1 MIKVAKF
8 GSHFQESTGI
18 DIQNGRSQ
26 ILFDF
31 SLKKIHYLTET
42 GSVLLFCFNGDWYS
56 DWKIEQKVYPNIMK
70 WLRSEWASVSYT
82 ADNQLSLGIASENSV
97 HLII

>member
-1 MIKVAKF
+1 MASLPTHFPLHLLPTVYFMPHQRKLPVLIMIKVAKF

-42 GSVLLFCFNGDWYS
+42 GSVLLFCFNGD
-56 DWKIEQKVYPNIMK
+56 
-70 WLRSEWASVSYT
+70 
-82 ADNQLSLGIASENSV
+82 
-97 HLII
+97 